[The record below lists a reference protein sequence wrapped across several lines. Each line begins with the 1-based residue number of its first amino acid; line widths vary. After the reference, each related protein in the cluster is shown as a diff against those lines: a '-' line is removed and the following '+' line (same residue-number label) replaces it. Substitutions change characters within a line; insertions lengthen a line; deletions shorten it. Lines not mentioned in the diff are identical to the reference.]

1 MVSRTSLAPLV
12 GSENGEQRIQ
22 SIMQRNLAI
31 LRSGNNLL
39 SLRSRGATPELS
51 FEVVNA
57 SVETFKEKADADR
70 SSQAD
75 LAISFYGARLREA
88 EDQLAKSNEALRRYV
103 AANPGLTTSDRSIG
117 PAGATT
123 SRLGPSR
130 ALAAHGRLC

>member
-1 MVSRTSLAPLV
+1 MRTQAFLNDVAKRSSLAPLV

-22 SIMQRNLAI
+22 SILQRNLAI
-31 LRSGNNLL
+31 LPSGNNLL

-75 LAISFYGARLREA
+75 LAIPFYGARLREA
-88 EDQLAKSNEALRRYV
+88 ED
-103 AANPGLTTSDRSIG
+103 
-117 PAGATT
+117 
-123 SRLGPSR
+123 
-130 ALAAHGRLC
+130 